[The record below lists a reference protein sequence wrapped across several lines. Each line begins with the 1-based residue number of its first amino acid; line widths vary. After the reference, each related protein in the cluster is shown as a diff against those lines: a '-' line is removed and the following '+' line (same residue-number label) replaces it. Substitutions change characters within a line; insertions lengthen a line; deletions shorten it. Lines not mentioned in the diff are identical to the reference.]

1 MINTNLL
8 NDFTMQ
14 SAVLIPII
22 TAIVQAFKMT
32 NWVKDKFTPF
42 LAMVVGVG
50 VTFLLTHDATA
61 NISGTILT
69 GILFGLAASGLYSG
83 LQHTTAIIKA
93 EKADRAR
100 KQAER
105 NAQKEDKQHTVT
117 TKKNNC

>member
-1 MINTNLL
+1 MINTDLL

-42 LAMVVGVG
+42 AAMIVGVG
-50 VTFLLTHDATA
+50 VTFLLAHDATT

-83 LQHTTAIIKA
+83 LQHTNQIIQTERAQKA
-93 EKADRAR
+93 KKESEK
-100 KQAER
+100 
-105 NAQKEDKQHTVT
+105 NAQKEDRQNKI
-117 TKKNNC
+117 N

>member
-1 MINTNLL
+1 MINTDLL

-42 LAMVVGVG
+42 LAMLVGVG
-50 VTFLLTHDATA
+50 VTFLLAHDATS

-83 LQHTTAIIKA
+83 LQHTTQILRAERA
-93 EKADRAR
+93 EKAR

-105 NAQKEDKQHTVT
+105 NAQKEDKPNKVT
-117 TKKNNC
+117 SKER

>member
-1 MINTNLL
+1 MINTDLL

-42 LAMVVGVG
+42 VAMIVGVG
-50 VTFLLTHDATA
+50 VTFLLAHDATA

-83 LQHTTAIIKA
+83 LQHTSQIIQT
-93 EKADRAR
+93 ERAQR
-100 KQAER
+100 AKKQAER
-105 NAQKEDKQHTVT
+105 DAQKEDRQNKI
-117 TKKNNC
+117 K

>member
-1 MINTNLL
+1 MLNTDLL
-8 NDFTMQ
+8 TDFTMQ

-42 LAMVVGVG
+42 LSMIIGVG
-50 VTFLLTHDATA
+50 VTFLLAHDRTA
-61 NISGTILT
+61 NISGTVLI

-83 LQHTTAIIKA
+83 LQHTTQIIRTERA
-93 EKADRAR
+93 EKAR

-105 NAQKEDKQHTVT
+105 NAHAKDKPN
-117 TKKNNC
+117 KINNS

>member
-1 MINTNLL
+1 MINVDLL

-42 LAMVVGVG
+42 LAMLVGVG
-50 VTFLLTHDATA
+50 VTFLLAHDATN

-83 LQHTTAIIKA
+83 LQHTTAIIRAEKA
-93 EKADRAR
+93 EKAR

-105 NAQKEDKQHTVT
+105 NSQKEDKP
-117 TKKNNC
+117 NNINRKDK

>member
-1 MINTNLL
+1 MINTDLL

-32 NWVKDKFTPF
+32 NWVKDKYTPF
-42 LAMVVGVG
+42 LAMLIGIG
-50 VTFLLTHDATA
+50 VTFLLAHDRTA
-61 NISGTILT
+61 NISGTVLI

-83 LQHTTAIIKA
+83 LQHSSQIIKA
-93 EKADRAR
+93 ERAEKAR

-105 NAQKEDKQHTVT
+105 NAQAKDKQH
-117 TKKNNC
+117 KMNNKDNC